1 MGNFLGLVK
10 HTSQL
15 QDKLCIAYQRVNQL
29 HTIMVIRYQGN
40 ITNKYIIW
48 LKFIATDTQP
58 NKPLC

>member
-10 HTSQL
+10 HLSQL
-15 QDKLCIAYQRVNQL
+15 QDKLCIAYQLVNQL
-29 HTIMVIRYQGN
+29 RYQGN

-48 LKFIATDTQP
+48 LKLIATDTQP